1 MLKILKIPDPRLR
14 IKAKELKFI
23 DKEINLIIGEMKELM
38 YEADGIGLAATQ
50 VGIHFRIFTFD
61 TSEEKNSPQVAINPK
76 IISKSQEKIEFEEG
90 CLSIPGLRLPIK
102 RSKKIIVRWIDEKGN
117 ENQKELENLES
128 VLFQH
133 EIDHLDGK
141 LIIDKLPPEERK
153 KIISL
158 FSKRAELSEKELH
171 DIEAL
176 LREGQK

>member
-1 MLKILKIPDPRLR
+1 MLKILKFPDPRLR

-23 DKEINLIIGEMKELM
+23 DKEINLILGEMKELM

-50 VGIHFRIFTFD
+50 VGIHLRIFTFD
-61 TSEEKNSPQVAINPK
+61 ISEEKNSPQVAINPK

-102 RSKKIIVRWIDEKGN
+102 RAKKIVVKWLDEKGN
-117 ENQKELENLES
+117 EYQKEIENLES

-141 LIIDKLPPEERK
+141 LIIDKLPQEERK
-153 KIISL
+153 KIINLL
-158 FSKRAELSEKELH
+158 FSKSSDLSKIDYLLGEREK
-171 DIEAL
+171 
-176 LREGQK
+176 

>member
-1 MLKILKIPDPRLR
+1 MLKILKFPDPRLR

-23 DKEINLIIGEMKELM
+23 DKEINLILGEMKELM

-50 VGIHFRIFTFD
+50 VGIQLRIFTFD
-61 TSEEKNSPQVAINPK
+61 LSEEKNSPQVVINPR

-102 RSKKIIVRWIDEKGN
+102 RSRKIIVKWIDERGN
-117 ENQKELENLES
+117 EHQKELENLES

-141 LIIDKLPPEERK
+141 LIIDKLPPAERK
-153 KIISL
+153 EIINMLIKAAGS
-158 FSKRAELSEKELH
+158 F
-171 DIEAL
+171 
-176 LREGQK
+176 

>member
-1 MLKILKIPDPRLR
+1 MLKILKFPDPRLR

-23 DKEINLIIGEMKELM
+23 DKEINLILGEMKELM

-50 VGIHFRIFTFD
+50 VGINLRIFTFD
-61 TSEEKNSPQVAINPK
+61 ISEEKNSPQVAINPK

-102 RSKKIIVRWIDEKGN
+102 RAKKIVVKWLDEKGN
-117 ENQKELENLES
+117 EYQKEIENLES

-141 LIIDKLPPEERK
+141 LIIDKLPQEERK
-153 KIISL
+153 KIINLL
-158 FSKRAELSEKELH
+158 FSKSSDLSKI
-171 DIEAL
+171 DYL
-176 LREGQK
+176 LGERGK

>member
-1 MLKILKIPDPRLR
+1 MLKILKFPDPRLR

-23 DKEINLIIGEMKELM
+23 DKEINLILGEMKELM

-50 VGIHFRIFTFD
+50 VGIHLRIFTFD
-61 TSEEKNSPQVAINPK
+61 ISEEKNSPQVAINPK

-102 RSKKIIVRWIDEKGN
+102 RAKKIVVKWLDEKGN
-117 ENQKELENLES
+117 EYQKEIENLES

-141 LIIDKLPPEERK
+141 LIIDKLPQEERK
-153 KIISL
+153 KIINLL
-158 FSKRAELSEKELH
+158 FSKSSDLSKI
-171 DIEAL
+171 DYL
-176 LREGQK
+176 LGERGK